1 AERALNEINAGIYV
15 FDLARLRQWL
25 PQVQNANR
33 QHEYYLPD
41 VLAVA
46 LANKSTILALKAD
59 ANDVA
64 GINTRAELA
73 AASRTMRS
81 RINEH
86 WMLSGVTLQDP
97 ATAYIDA
104 DVRIGTDAVIH
115 PNVYLE
121 GSTLIGSDVTI
132 YPGCRIRDSYIE
144 SGCVVYEN
152 CSLDSAQLE
161 ADVKIGPFAR
171 LRPGTIVAKNARIG
185 NFVELKKTVL
195 GEGSKANHLAY
206 LGDATIGKGVNIGAG
221 TITCNYDGEHKYPTV
236 IEDGVFVGRDS

>member
-1 AERALNEINAGIYV
+1 GQSKRMKSKLSKMIHPLCGKPVIAHVYKVASELNPKTMAIVVGFQRDQIMDALAEHSAEFLVQAEQLGTAHAVGVFLHHFPQVEGKLLVMNGDAPLLRKSVLEGMLMAHEQQKAQLSLLTADVVDPTGYGRIVRDGRGLLERIVEEADATEAERALNEINAGIYV

-81 RINEH
+81 R
-86 WMLSGVTLQDP
+86 
-97 ATAYIDA
+97 
-104 DVRIGTDAVIH
+104 
-115 PNVYLE
+115 
-121 GSTLIGSDVTI
+121 
-132 YPGCRIRDSYIE
+132 
-144 SGCVVYEN
+144 
-152 CSLDSAQLE
+152 
-161 ADVKIGPFAR
+161 
-171 LRPGTIVAKNARIG
+171 
-185 NFVELKKTVL
+185 
-195 GEGSKANHLAY
+195 
-206 LGDATIGKGVNIGAG
+206 
-221 TITCNYDGEHKYPTV
+221 
-236 IEDGVFVGRDS
+236 